1 MGLRCNARELCAMD
15 AGAVIHP
22 LDLLTFGSAD
32 HAVMTHAFGKM
43 LIAADAK
50 TAAALATQHNLAS
63 VTLHGVISRPG
74 SLQGGWHGGRPR
86 TETASAML
94 DVSRVQVCY
103 PAVAALCFPDPMLLA
118 EHCAKQCDVCI
129 EVRAALLGLPG

>member
-1 MGLRCNARELCAMD
+1 MELCCDARELRAID

-22 LDLLTFGSAD
+22 LDLLTFDSAD

-43 LIAADAK
+43 LIAADAE

-63 VTLHGVISRPG
+63 VTLDGVISRPG

-86 TETASAML
+86 TQTASAVL
-94 DVSRVQVCY
+94 DASRVQVCSF
-103 PAVAALCFPDPMLLA
+103 AMVASFKIL
-118 EHCAKQCDVCI
+118 
-129 EVRAALLGLPG
+129 